1 LVSFL
6 IRRIAILVPM
16 AFAIS
21 ALIFFASRLSPIDPI
36 NSLISPDAA
45 VDPANLALLREQLG
59 LNDNIF
65 VQYFRWVSEI
75 ATGNFGY
82 SIQSG
87 QAISEILAL
96 RMPATL
102 ELVLTALVLS
112 TILALTIGLFAGAN
126 RGGFADKLSRILAV
140 IGIAV
145 PDFFIGLAF
154 LNVFAYNLRWLPTG
168 QRISPGQVTFWD
180 RLPHL
185 ILPVATLTV
194 AMIAVL
200 IRYTRNSVLDTLNRD
215 FVKTARS
222 KGVPEWKV
230 LYSHVF
236 RNSLGPVMVILAFR
250 LPLLV
255 GGSILVETVF
265 QWPGIGGTVIAA
277 VYSSDFPVIMVVSM
291 IIALV
296 ILVASFL
303 VDIVKSIL
311 DPRVRLDAGASQ

>member
-1 LVSFL
+1 MVSFL
-6 IRRIAILVPM
+6 IRIIAILIPM

-36 NSLISPDAA
+36 NALISPDAA
-45 VDPANLALLREQLG
+45 SDPANLELLREQLG
-59 LNDNIF
+59 LNDHI
-65 VQYFRWVSEI
+65 VIQYFTWLKEL
-75 ATGNFGY
+75 AQGNFGY

-102 ELVLTALVLS
+102 ELVLSALVLS

-126 RGGFADKLSRILAV
+126 RGGLADKASRILAV

-154 LNVFAYNLRWLPTG
+154 LNVFAYNLGWLPTG
-168 QRISPGQVTFWD
+168 QRLSPGQVTFMD
-180 RLPHL
+180 RFPHL

-194 AMIAVL
+194 AMLAVL
-200 IRYTRNSVLDTLNRD
+200 IRYTRNSVLDTLNKD

-230 LYSHVF
+230 LFSHVF

-265 QWPGIGGTVIAA
+265 QWPGIGSTVVAA
-277 VYSSDFPVIMVVSM
+277 VSASDFPVIMVISM
-291 IIALV
+291 IVAMV

-311 DPRVRLDAGASQ
+311 DPRVRLGGGAS